1 MEFRSLN
8 GDGDVGTE
16 NSEPA
21 LTSVFSS
28 GIIENPEDIS
38 EDWVSLFLDPSIL
51 DERSS
56 SLPSDFEPYPD
67 LKHTLEEPHFQCSS
81 EDLLIDSLKLN
92 SPVDYLLHSDC
103 IDGSSAN
110 MVGPSIA
117 ECSTLGEHSDHSVE
131 HKPSEENPISDGSV
145 ISNAADDSTSIL
157 SLPTTA
163 DPSFQVTPASYY
175 AYGAS
180 APAIAYRSTSP
191 PTSSLYQLSGDSYS
205 GSGTDIWRTKEA
217 KSEILA
223 VHKGESSGEVSSGSE
238 RMLAPTN
245 AVMDLEMELTE
256 SPPSHSSELHSSSHL
271 VHFGEA
277 EGEGEVGASENSSE
291 AVSSSGSP
299 TRSGN
304 LGSALQSESFGVRSL
319 QSIGNA
325 IKISIL
331 GRSGNMNN
339 KAVDTKGPEKL
350 HMKGN
355 GGAESL
361 NVQIRENSE
370 DQHSDHCDGDKK
382 GEMGDED
389 DEKRRARLS
398 RNRESAQQSRQ
409 RKKVYVDELESRLRT
424 MAATVAEL
432 NATINHLTAE
442 NVNLRRQ
449 LGYYYQPP
457 GKSSFLS
464 MQVSAFKNI
473 FNIYCYKG
481 TVIPVL
487 LGYFIIFF

>member
-1 MEFRSLN
+1 MEVRSLN

-16 NSEPA
+16 KVEPA
-21 LTSVFSS
+21 LPSVFSS

-56 SLPSDFEPYPD
+56 SLPSDFDPYPD

-92 SPVDYLLHSDC
+92 SPDDYLLHSDC

-110 MVGPSIA
+110 LAGPSIA
-117 ECSTLGEHSDHSVE
+117 ECSTLGDHSDHSVE
-131 HKPSEENPISDGSV
+131 HKPSEENLMSDGSV

-163 DPSFQVTPASYY
+163 DPSLRVTPASYY

-180 APAIAYRSTSP
+180 APAIVYRSTSP

-217 KSEILA
+217 KSEVLA
-223 VHKGESSGEVSSGSE
+223 IHKGESSGEVSSGSE
-238 RMLAPTN
+238 RMLAPAN

-271 VHFGEA
+271 VHFGE
-277 EGEGEVGASENSSE
+277 GEGEVGASENSSE

-299 TRSGN
+299 TRSGS

-339 KAVDTKGPEKL
+339 KAVDIKGSEKL
-350 HMKGN
+350 HMKDI

-361 NVQIRENSE
+361 NVQVRENSE

-457 GKSSFLS
+457 GKSSILS
-464 MQVSAFKNI
+464 MQVSALR
-473 FNIYCYKG
+473 IYLIY
-481 TVIPVL
+481 IA
-487 LGYFIIFF
+487 IREQ